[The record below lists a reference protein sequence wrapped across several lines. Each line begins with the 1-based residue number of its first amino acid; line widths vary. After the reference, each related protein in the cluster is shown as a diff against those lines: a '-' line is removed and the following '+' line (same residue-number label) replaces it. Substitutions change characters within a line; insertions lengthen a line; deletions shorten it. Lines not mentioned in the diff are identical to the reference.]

1 MELLVLVV
9 MMKNWLKM
17 EYVLILIVQFQIVI
31 NVQKQEQ
38 LLNNVMIVKVDI
50 IYKHQQLLILVLNMM
65 VIVKLLMELNVYYVK
80 RDIR

>member
-1 MELLVLVV
+1 
-9 MMKNWLKM
+9 M